1 MSAIS
6 FSVKR
11 LDVMRRVFT
20 VVFFVA
26 VMSAVAFAQRT
37 TFTGTVVIYGSGRNI
52 RTVTAPF
59 TLYIDGQT
67 SAADAQR
74 LLGILQERG
83 QRGLLDAIQRN
94 SNLGRLSI
102 GGRVGR
108 ELGAVVVDNVD
119 GKRRIRA
126 ITDRWVGFGE
136 IWRSSRSTD
145 YPFTY
150 IELLVDPRT
159 GRGDGTFIAAARVRW
174 RGSENQVEIEDFGTF
189 PGRVMGVV
197 QRGRMP

>member
-1 MSAIS
+1 
-6 FSVKR
+6 
-11 LDVMRRVFT
+11 MRRVFT